1 LCTEQERDITS
12 IEELIEEHGKHQD
25 PFTPEINMYFTN
37 GLCKMFGD
45 HSKQPVKN
53 ACDHITCAV

>member
-1 LCTEQERDITS
+1 MDI
-12 IEELIEEHGKHQD
+12 LDDMGG
-25 PFTPEINMYFTN
+25 TPEINIYFTN